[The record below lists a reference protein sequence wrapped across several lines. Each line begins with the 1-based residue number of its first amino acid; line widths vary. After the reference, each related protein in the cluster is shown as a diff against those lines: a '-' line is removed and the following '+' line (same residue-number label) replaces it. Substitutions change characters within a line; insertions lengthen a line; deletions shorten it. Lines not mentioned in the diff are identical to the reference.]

1 MKFTKLVKADNNS
14 FQIKLDS
21 IMKKLEKNM
30 MDAYY
35 LVDDLRIV
43 EDGLNELFGDDA
55 YLEELISGPDI
66 SDCRDYILQT
76 KNTYEKLVQNLIEHK
91 KGI

>member
-1 MKFTKLVKADNNS
+1 MKFTKLDKADNNS

-35 LVDDLRIV
+35 LVDDLRII
-43 EDGLNELFGDDA
+43 EDGLNELFGDDT

-66 SDCRDYILQT
+66 SDCCDYIIQT